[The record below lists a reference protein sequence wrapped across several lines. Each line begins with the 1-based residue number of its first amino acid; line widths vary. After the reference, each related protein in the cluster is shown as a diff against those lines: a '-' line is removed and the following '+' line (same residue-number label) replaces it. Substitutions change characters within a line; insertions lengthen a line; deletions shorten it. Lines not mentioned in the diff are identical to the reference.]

1 VDAYKKIEE
10 RNNIIENIERAK
22 KILTDKN
29 ELRRFIS
36 MQNQKIKKHQ
46 FTTGEQQSIQEYEQN
61 QKKIDECTGRKIY
74 DTKNSVILLQEK
86 EYDEKTGLDKW
97 KTYATLPGYKMQ
109 VWGRKMHYLL
119 KNKNGETTLV
129 SWGRLYHLQ
138 QKYPDMPFLEKFSG
152 LKEERIDK
160 NTGKTYIHT
169 HGIKEDLQKHMIP
182 VTQFEKKERYEKI
195 KEDTSQ
201 QYVWVRPSDGSLVHR
216 YTFVGGGKKIETAKW
231 DSKQKSF
238 YTIDGEKLGEPLN
251 ETEITLYREKYY
263 EGPGTEPVIAS
274 VKSVTAKLHDDKKIM
289 ERNYNPTPETTALN
303 DFYKKIYE
311 KPELTAEEYY
321 KNE

>member
-1 VDAYKKIEE
+1 
-10 RNNIIENIERAK
+10 
-22 KILTDKN
+22 
-29 ELRRFIS
+29 
-36 MQNQKIKKHQ
+36 
-46 FTTGEQQSIQEYEQN
+46 
-61 QKKIDECTGRKIY
+61 
-74 DTKNSVILLQEK
+74 
-86 EYDEKTGLDKW
+86 
-97 KTYATLPGYKMQ
+97 MQ